1 MTKTNIGQRERLT
14 QNRIVKLLNKT
25 LGYEY
30 LGNLEDRP
38 DNSNIEKDKLTKFLQ
53 RQGYSQSLIEKALWE
68 LSTVSENQN
77 KDLFYVNQEVYSLLR
92 YGVKVKESI
101 GENNQ
106 DVWLIDW
113 KNPEKNDFYVAEE
126 VTIQGEHEKRP
137 DVVLYVNGI
146 ALGVLELKR
155 STISVSEGIRQNI
168 DNQKAMFIKNFFS
181 TIQLVMAGNDTEGLR
196 YGTTETPEKH
206 YYTWKETSEVENL
219 LDRSILQL
227 CNKARL
233 LEVIHDFIIFDSGN
247 KKLCRHNQYFGVK
260 SAQKYLKQKE
270 GGIIWHTQGSGKS
283 LTMVWL
289 AKWIRENITNSR
301 VLVIT
306 DREELDDQIESIF
319 KGVNEDIKRAK
330 SGQDLITMLNTVS
343 PWLMCSLVHKFGRQ
357 ESEEEVNDFIQEL
370 KRSIP
375 ADFQAK
381 GDIYVFVDEC
391 HRTQSGKLHSAM
403 KELLPTAV
411 FIGFTGTPLLKKDK
425 GTSLETFG
433 NYIHTYKYDEA
444 VKDKV
449 ILDLKYES
457 RYIEQNISS
466 PEKIDQ
472 WFESKTFG
480 LTDFAKSELKKR
492 WGTLKNVLSSKSR
505 LEKIVSDI
513 LLDMGTKDRLMSG
526 RGNALLVSGSIY
538 EACKYYELFQQ
549 TELAGKCAIITS
561 YNPDISSVK
570 GESVSPNEVTEKLQQ
585 YEIYQKMLQKFS
597 PIGRKPG
604 ETEVEGFERMI
615 KNRFKEEPGQMK
627 LLIVVDKLLTGFDA
641 PSATYMYIDK
651 SMQDHR
657 LFQAIC
663 RVNRLDGDDKEYG
676 NIIDY
681 KDLFKSLEK
690 AVDDYTSEAFA
701 DFDKKDVEGL
711 LSNRLTDGRKELD
724 QALESISA
732 LCEPIQPPKESND
745 FINFFCGD
753 TEDQSELK
761 ENEQKRVTLYKMVSH
776 LIRSYANIA
785 NDILKA
791 GYSSEQSIDIKHK
804 VEYYDNVR
812 SEIKLASGDYI
823 DLKVYEPG
831 MRYLIDSYINAEESK
846 KLSAF
851 DELTLVDLLISKG
864 EDAINSLPNSL
875 INDKVAVAS
884 AIENNVRCLIVEE
897 MPSNPKY
904 FEKMSDLLDEIIK
917 KRKRE
922 AADYQAYLA
931 QIIELS
937 KLVKHPESSSDYPSE
952 LNTSAKRALYDNLKK
967 DSKLAKDIDELIK
980 KSKKD
985 SWRENIFKQR
995 ELKNAIRPLMSN
1007 FSEEEFIK
1015 IFEIIKNQD
1024 EY

>member
-1 MTKTNIGQRERLT
+1 MTNTNIGQRERQT
-14 QNRIVKLLNKT
+14 QNRIIKLITNQ

-38 DNSNIEKDKLTKFLQ
+38 ENSNIEKDKLVKYLQ
-53 RQGYSQSLIEKALWE
+53 KQGYTQSLIEKAMWE
-68 LSTVSENQN
+68 LSTISENQS
-77 KDLFYVNQEVYSLLR
+77 KDLFYVNKEVYTLLR
-92 YGVKVKESI
+92 YGVKVKETMS
-101 GENNQ
+101 ENNQ

-126 VTIQGEHEKRP
+126 VTVQGEHEKRP

-168 DNQKAMFIKNFFS
+168 DNQKSMFIKNFFS

-219 LDRSILQL
+219 LDRSVIQI
-227 CNKARL
+227 CDKTRL
-233 LEVIHDFIIFDSGN
+233 LEVIHDFIIFDSGI

-260 SAQKYLKQKE
+260 SAQKCLLQRE

-306 DREELDDQIESIF
+306 DREELDDQIESVF
-319 KGVNEDIKRAK
+319 KGVNEEIKRAK
-330 SGQDLITMLNTVS
+330 SGQDLITILNDNK

-357 ESEEEVNDFIQEL
+357 DVEEGFDDYIQEL
-370 KRSIP
+370 TRSIP
-375 ADFQAK
+375 TDFQAK

-391 HRTQSGKLHSAM
+391 HRSQSGKLHSAM
-403 KELLPTAV
+403 KELLPNAV
-411 FIGFTGTPLLKKDK
+411 FIGFTGTPLLKKDS
-425 GTSLETFG
+425 GNSLEIFG
-433 NYIHTYKYDEA
+433 RYIHTYKYDEA

-449 ILDLKYES
+449 ILDLKYEA
-457 RYIEQNISS
+457 RNIEQNITS
-466 PEKIDQ
+466 PEKVDQ

-480 LTDFAKSELKKR
+480 LTDFAKEELKKR
-492 WGTLKNVLSSKSR
+492 WGTMKNVLSSKSR

-526 RGNALLVSGSIY
+526 RGNAILVSGSIY
-538 EACKYYELFQQ
+538 QACKYYELFQQ
-549 TELAGKCAIITS
+549 TELAGKCAIVTS
-561 YNPDISSVK
+561 YNPNISEAK
-570 GESVSPNEVTEKLQQ
+570 GESVSIYEVTQKLKQ
-585 YEIYQKMLQKFS
+585 YEVYEKMLKGKDSEVFEAEVKKKF
-597 PIGRKPG
+597 KD
-604 ETEVEGFERMI
+604 
-615 KNRFKEEPGQMK
+615 EPGQMK

-641 PSATYMYIDK
+641 PAASYLYIDK
-651 SMQDHR
+651 HMQDHG

-701 DFDKKDVEGL
+701 EFDKKDVEGL

-732 LCEPIQPPKESND
+732 LCEPVQPPKESND

-851 DELTLVDLLISKG
+851 DELTLVDLLINNG
-864 EDAINSLPNSL
+864 EDAINSLPNRL
-875 INDKVAVAS
+875 IKDKVAVAS

-937 KLVKHPESSSDYPSE
+937 KLVKQPESSSDYPSE

-967 DSKLAKDIDELIK
+967 DSKLANDIDELIK

-1007 FSEEEFIK
+1007 FSEEDFIK